1 MSGAV
6 LLLVATSVARKL
18 DILQEGLTA
27 SYFADASWSTPRPPI
42 RLDPQPSRDSLTGA
56 WQGRP
61 PQTFSTTWLGSLA
74 VLRRGTYAFS
84 TISDDGSWVFVD
96 GRLVV
101 DNGGRHAA
109 QQATGR
115 IDLEQ
120 GMHEIYVKYFQ
131 DGGGVAFDLRWSRG
145 EAPLEPIPSWLL
157 FPRHVSFWAA
167 LAHLTARRGPFVA
180 LWALLAAFGL
190 AAVLVM
196 RRPVAAAVVKIR
208 SDRILAAATGII
220 TVSCIINLV
229 GIPWGLPSF
238 WAGDEITA
246 IGVLTALDHHFSH
259 GWFDRYPPFQFQLL
273 GVAYSPLLQ
282 AASAGWLRMSDAS
295 QVTTLTLLSRLISVA
310 ASMATL
316 AATGACGALAFG
328 KRAGVLAMA
337 MLALVPMFVYYSKTA
352 NPEALYLLWFALSLL
367 FLLRWQRS
375 VAPADAVLLGVT
387 ATLAIC
393 TKDQAYGLYVAIPFI
408 MIYTLWR
415 RRLAEARTDRWRALL
430 SSIFDRRLWAAAL
443 LSAVLFALIQNLAFN
458 RQGFLDHLQFI
469 TGPGSHNYR
478 IVEPTWRGRL
488 ELLRLTIDLDRRSW
502 GWPFWLVG
510 GCGVVMAFAGRRSR
524 RIAAVFTIVIAGYY
538 LSFINVILYGYD
550 RFLLPVC
557 LIQALFGGMALD
569 RWLERSRATRAA
581 LGAGVVGV
589 AFAYT
594 FLYATTVDVLMLND
608 SRYAVER
615 WLRAHAGSQDQIGTV
630 FPATVLPRL
639 GDFNSV
645 DVSGPDALV
654 RWMPAYFVLNA
665 DYAAAVE
672 PGTPLSLFL
681 QQLQR
686 EHAGYRLALRVRS
699 PSPWP
704 WLPSPHPDLAGPRL
718 DGPVLSV
725 LRFINPTM
733 EVYARNDPPPGQK

>member
-1 MSGAV
+1 MSAAV
-6 LLLVATSVARKL
+6 LLLLAASVARKL
-18 DILQEGLTA
+18 DTFPEGLTA
-27 SYFADASWSTPRPPI
+27 SYFADANWSTPRPPV
-42 RLDPQPSRDSLTGA
+42 RLDPQPSRDSLVGA

-61 PQTFSTTWLGSLA
+61 PQTFSATWLGSLA

-84 TISDDGSWVFVD
+84 TTSDDGSWVYVD

-109 QQATGR
+109 QPATGR
-115 IDLEQ
+115 IDLEP
-120 GMHEIYVKYFQ
+120 GVHEIYIKYFQ
-131 DGGGVAFDLRWSRG
+131 DGGGLGFDLWWSRG

-157 FPRHVSFWAA
+157 FPRHVPFWAA
-167 LAHLTARRGPFVA
+167 LAHLTARRGTFVA
-180 LWALLAAFGL
+180 LWALIAAFGI
-190 AAVLVM
+190 AAVLVI

-208 SDRILAAATGII
+208 SDRTLAAATGII
-220 TVSCIINLV
+220 TASCIINV
-229 GIPWGLPSF
+229 AGIRWGLPSF
-238 WAGDEITA
+238 WAGDEVTPIR
-246 IGVLTALDHHFSH
+246 VLTGLNHHFSH

-273 GVAYSPLLQ
+273 GVAFSPWLL
-282 AASAGWLRMSDAS
+282 AASEGWHGMSDAS
-295 QVTTLTLLSRLISVA
+295 QMATLTLLSRLVSVA
-310 ASMATL
+310 ASMGTL

-328 KRAGVLAMA
+328 RRAGVLAMA
-337 MLALVPMFVYYSKTA
+337 MLGLVPMFVYYSKTA
-352 NPEALYLLWFALSLL
+352 NPEALYLFWFALSLW
-367 FLLRWQRS
+367 FLLRWLRT
-375 VAPADAVLLGVT
+375 VALADAMLLGAT

-393 TKDQAYGLYVAIPFI
+393 TKDQAYGLYVAIPFV

-415 RRLAEARTDRWRALL
+415 RRLAEERTDRWRALL

-458 RQGFLDHLQFI
+458 REGFLDHLRFI
-469 TGPGSHNYR
+469 TGSSPDAYR

-510 GCGVVMAFAGRRSR
+510 GCGVIMALAGSGSR
-524 RIAAVFTIVIAGYY
+524 RIAAVLLIVVASYY
-538 LSFINVILYGYD
+538 LSFINVILYNYD

-569 RWLERSRATRAA
+569 RWLERSRATRVA
-581 LGAGVVGV
+581 LGAGVVV
-589 AFAYT
+589 AAFAYA
-594 FLYATTVDVLMLND
+594 FLYAATVDVMMLND

-615 WLRAHAGSQDQIGTV
+615 WLRAHASSQDQIGVV
-630 FPATVLPRL
+630 FPVTVLPRL

-645 DVSGPDALV
+645 DISTPDNLV
-654 RWMPAYFVLNA
+654 RWRPAYFVLNA

-672 PGTPLSLFL
+672 PDTPLGRFV

-686 EHAGYRLALRVRS
+686 EDAGYRLALRYRS

-718 DGPVLSV
+718 DAPVLSV

-733 EVYARNDPPPGQK
+733 EVYARDDLPRQ